1 MPTTNINFDN
11 KLGKGLTT
19 SITFSPSSP
28 LSFLNTL
35 STVFNGTTNLVTF
48 PTVTLP
54 NEFTVSFW
62 FKPTTVGVDSY
73 IIGRDTLKS
82 PSDYIWLR
90 ETNQIRIR
98 INFSTYTFL
107 ETNSNLV
114 NTGSWNH
121 LFVTRDSS
129 NNLTLFLNNQVFSSS
144 QVAPGDYR
152 VEKIGNIDSNFYN
165 GNVDELGIWNSDQ
178 SANRNTIY
186 GTGSP
191 RDLNPLS
198 PSLWYRMGEGD
209 IYPTITDNAGTNDAT
224 MVSMSAGSFVGD
236 VP

>member
-11 KLGKGLTT
+11 KLGKGLAT
-19 SITFSPSSP
+19 SINFSPSSP

-35 STVFNGTTNLVTF
+35 STTFNGTTNLVTF
-48 PTVTLP
+48 PTVILP

-62 FKPTTVGVDSY
+62 FKPITAGVDSY
-73 IIGRDTLKS
+73 IIGRDTSSS

-90 ETNQIRIR
+90 AENQIRVR

-107 ETNSNLV
+107 ETNSNII
-114 NTGSWNH
+114 NIGSWNH
-121 LFVTRDSS
+121 LFVTRDNL
-129 NNLTLFLNNQVFSSS
+129 NNLTLFLNNQIFSSS
-144 QVAPGDYR
+144 QVASGNYR
-152 VEKIGNIDSNFYN
+152 IEKIGNIDLSFYN

-191 RDLNPLS
+191 RDLSPLF
-198 PSLWYRMGEGD
+198 PLLWYRMGEGD

-224 MVSMSAGSFVGD
+224 MVSMSASNFVGD